1 MIVNKVI
8 IKKDKS
14 DRTWKQFVGLI
25 FVTAL
30 LLLIINCMFLFKEY
44 EKAIEFKRANKGEN
58 KKIG

>member
-1 MIVNKVI
+1 MKNTKLL
-8 IKKDKS
+8 
-14 DRTWKQFVGLI
+14 FEMLLVGLI

>member
-1 MIVNKVI
+1 MKNTKLL
-8 IKKDKS
+8 
-14 DRTWKQFVGLI
+14 FEMLLVGLI

-44 EKAIEFKRANKGEN
+44 EKAIEFKRADKGEN

>member
-1 MIVNKVI
+1 MKAICRI
-8 IKKDKS
+8 D
-14 DRTWKQFVGLI
+14 

-58 KKIG
+58 KKWLMDANPYIWIFI

>member
-14 DRTWKQFVGLI
+14 DRTWKQFLGLT
-25 FVTAL
+25 FVTVL

-44 EKAIEFKRANKGEN
+44 EKTIETKRANKGEN

>member
-44 EKAIEFKRANKGEN
+44 EKSIEFKRANKGEN

>member
-58 KKIG
+58 KKNG